1 MADQSRRR
9 HTNPTDSPDSAERTA
24 QDEDVERMNSEG
36 AAATAVDAAPALAD
50 EIVELRKERDGLH
63 DRLLRQ
69 AAEFD
74 NYRKRIERE
83 RKDVSD
89 YAAVEFI
96 KDLLPVVD
104 DFERALR
111 IEAPG
116 AESYRAGLD
125 IIQRALMDML
135 RKRGVTRIDAVG
147 TQFDPHIHQAVSYE
161 DAPDRRDGEVIE
173 EFARGYK
180 LGDRL
185 LRPAMVKVAK
195 A

>member
-1 MADQSRRR
+1 MANQSRRR
-9 HTNPTDSPDSAERTA
+9 RTNPTDTPAS
-24 QDEDVERMNSEG
+24 DEQMPEDDIARMNAEG

-74 NYRKRIERE
+74 NYRKRIDRE

-116 AESYRAGLD
+116 AESYRAGLE

-147 TQFDPHIHQAVSYE
+147 TQFDPHVHQAVSYE

-173 EFARGYK
+173 EFASGYR